1 MNGKKAFDKVFIDAQ
16 AFGVEG
22 AAIAIKKNHEYVLL
36 DEEGKEVLASKQRIA
51 YIGDGYYA
59 HYKVDGSFTVVS
71 ASGDEMLEDKCTSF
85 KEDAVV
91 HINEN
96 NYMILN
102 RNGRNYVYDADNGFK
117 VIFSTEEPVKLDTRG
132 FIVVNERKYYDLKGK
147 AINQGGILWIM

>member
-1 MNGKKAFDKVFIDAQ
+1 
-16 AFGVEG
+16 
-22 AAIAIKKNHEYVLL
+22 
-36 DEEGKEVLASKQRIA
+36 
-51 YIGDGYYA
+51 
-59 HYKVDGSFTVVS
+59 
-71 ASGDEMLEDKCTSF
+71 MLEDKCTSF

-147 AINQGGILWIM
+147 AIN